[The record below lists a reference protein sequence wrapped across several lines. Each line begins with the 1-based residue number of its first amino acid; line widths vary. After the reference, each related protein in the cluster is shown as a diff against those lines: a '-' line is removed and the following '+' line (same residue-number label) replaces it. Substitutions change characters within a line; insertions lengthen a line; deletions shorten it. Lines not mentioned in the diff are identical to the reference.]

1 MRRSERKLQRKA
13 RRVICGLFTWFKI
26 YLTVKLIF
34 VEVAA
39 RSLVP
44 SKFHTTVQV
53 PLAKVFTVA
62 NWKIPPVLSCGI
74 TEATEHTAG
83 VVDAAR
89 IGLPI
94 LSKPE
99 FAPLVK
105 SKDDAK

>member
-13 RRVICGLFTWFKI
+13 RRVICGLSTWFKI

-39 RSLVP
+39 RSLEP
-44 SKFHTTVQV
+44 SKYQTTLQV
-53 PLAKVFTVA
+53 PLARVLTVA
-62 NWKIPPVLSCGI
+62 SWNIPPLLSRGT
-74 TEATEHTAG
+74 TEATVQTAG
-83 VVDAAR
+83 VVEAAR

-94 LSKPE
+94 LSSPE